1 MQPTHAQNSA
11 VPASRVRKPDLE
23 EMGSARN
30 RPVPARDYQA
40 RAPRVDPRQKAGAW
54 GEQIKGPHKPT
65 YDEMGPHAERGLP
78 GPGRPL
84 PTKQAEAEPS
94 GGRAM
99 PGIDAGADRKKKH
112 RHGRPRKTGRPGA

>member
-1 MQPTHAQNSA
+1 
-11 VPASRVRKPDLE
+11 
-23 EMGSARN
+23 MGSARN
-30 RPVPARDYQA
+30 RPLPAREYQT

-78 GPGRPL
+78 SAGRPV
-84 PTKQAEAEPS
+84 PSKPSQAVPA
-94 GGRAM
+94 GGRTT
-99 PGIDAGADRKKKH
+99 PSLDAGAEGKQKH